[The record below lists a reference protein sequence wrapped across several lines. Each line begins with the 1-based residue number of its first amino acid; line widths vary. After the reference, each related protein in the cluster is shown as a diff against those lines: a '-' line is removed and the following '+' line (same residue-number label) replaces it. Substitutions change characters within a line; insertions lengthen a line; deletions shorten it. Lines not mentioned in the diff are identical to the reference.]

1 MDSAVADVGS
11 AVVRKVVMAALLA
24 VCALALQACSSD
36 ITAQQQR
43 DKKAELQRVA
53 DEHPDPNRQVRP
65 Q

>member
-1 MDSAVADVGS
+1 VKKS
-11 AVVRKVVMAALLA
+11 LLA
-24 VCALALQACSSD
+24 VIFSAGCALALQGCTGGE